1 MAENEA
7 VLGTEIDVD
16 TLDDAQ
22 VAELQGKMM
31 NEAETPAPTEPEKAA
46 EPAETAE
53 AAKPEGEEGA
63 DTADVD
69 DDADPKT
76 ETVPHGRF
84 HREMQRRK
92 QAEQRAQEIERNY
105 SVLTE
110 RMTQIMALQQPQQA
124 QPDQQAQPSGPPKG
138 DPVALLEWLA
148 ERAVQQEQA
157 NVQYA
162 EQNRQ
167 QAEHQQLTTRLEQV
181 EQSFRTA
188 TPDYDEALSFIAE
201 SRDRELQIA
210 YPLSTAEQRQA
221 YIVNEW
227 RGMTAANMEAGRNP
241 AQQIYELA
249 KARGYAKKAPE
260 PPPQAETPSAAS
272 QVADREAARLASMSL
287 GAAGGG
293 VANTGQVSPEQLLDM
308 SDAEFEAY
316 KKKHG
321 GSIASAF
328 N

>member
-7 VLGTEIDVD
+7 ALGAEIDVD

-46 EPAETAE
+46 EPAEPAE
-53 AAKPEGEEGA
+53 TAAKTEADA
-63 DTADVD
+63 DTDVADD
-69 DDADPKT
+69 DDADPKS

-110 RMTQIMALQQPQQA
+110 RMTQLMALQQPQQA
-124 QPDQQAQPSGPPKG
+124 QTEQQAQPSGPPKG

-167 QAEHQQLTTRLEQV
+167 QAEHQQLTSRLEQV

-188 TPDYDEALSFIAE
+188 TPDYDEALSFMAE

-249 KARGYAKKAPE
+249 KARGYARKAAPA
-260 PPPQAETPSAAS
+260 PAAETGQ
-272 QVADREAARLASMSL
+272 QVADDIAKREAARQASMSL
-287 GAAGGG
+287 GATGGG